1 MTNPQKDKGDRA
13 ELAGASLLSDL
24 TGFKVVRK
32 LGAGRAEDTG
42 DLWGIPDTVIQVA
55 HWADPLAAIRAKV
68 RGAEAQRINAGAT
81 FAATALDGVEVVAWT
96 HEGVRHERQRCQPLR
111 ETV

>member
-1 MTNPQKDKGDRA
+1 MTNPSKAKGDRA
-13 ELAGASLLSDL
+13 ELQAASILADL

-55 HWADPLAAIRAKV
+55 HWADPVAAIRTKV
-68 RGAEAQRINAGAT
+68 AGAEAQRINAEAT
-81 FAATALDGVEVVAWT
+81 FAAAMIKLPRWGFVVCLSPVQYAT
-96 HEGVRHERQRCQPLR
+96 YVRESLS
-111 ETV
+111 

>member
-81 FAATALDGVEVVAWT
+81 FAAALIKLPRWGFVVCQSPEQYAT
-96 HEGVRHERQRCQPLR
+96 YVRESLS
-111 ETV
+111 